1 MLFKVIV
8 TRDIKANVYST
19 PIFVPHVGQ
28 AIRSFGDACQKKDN
42 DPNNVLGNHPE
53 DFELILIG
61 EYNDETAVF
70 LTTAGTQEKADTG
83 GWEKTQLAVGSNY
96 KV

>member
-1 MLFKVIV
+1 MHFKVIV

-19 PIFVPHVGQ
+19 PMFVPHIGQ

-53 DFELILIG
+53 DFELILLG
-61 EYNDETAVF
+61 EYDDETGIF
-70 LTTAGTQEKADTG
+70 LEHGSDVPDTTHAWK
-83 GWEKTQLAVGSNY
+83 KHQLAVGSNY
-96 KV
+96 KA